1 MTGAEI
7 PVARRHRPNF
17 LLLAL
22 VVGGAVGLAQVT
34 TSCAETERDD
44 ILTVGEKLYSQNN
57 EELIIRHFFD
67 DRRDGFFLDVGAFDW
82 KAASTTLYLERHL
95 GWSGIA
101 IDAQE
106 IYAEGYEKNRPRTKF
121 FSYLV
126 TDHSGDFGTLYAAGP
141 LSSTNEDNV
150 KSFPEVKNFRPKP
163 IQVATITLDDLLDRN
178 GVETIDFLSM
188 DIEGAEPPALAG
200 FDIERFR
207 PALVC
212 IEVHAGGREKIVA
225 YFQER
230 GYERIDEYLEHD
242 WINWYYKP
250 MDAPD
255 GQAHPSSGETR

>member
-1 MTGAEI
+1 MGGVET
-7 PVARRHRPNF
+7 VVVRRIRLDF

-44 ILTVGEKLYSQNN
+44 ILTKGEKLYSQND

-67 DRRDGFFLDVGAFDW
+67 DRRDGFFLDVGAYEW
-82 KAASTTLYLERHL
+82 KKASTTLYLERHL

-106 IYAEGYEKNRPRTKF
+106 IYAEGYRKNRSRTKF
-121 FSYLV
+121 FTYLV
-126 TDHSGDFGTLYAAGP
+126 TDHSGDVGTLYVAGP
-141 LSSTNEDNV
+141 LSSVDKDKV
-150 KSFPEVKNFRPKP
+150 KSFPKLKNFQPKP

-178 GVETIDFLSM
+178 GIEAIDFLSM
-188 DIEGAEPPALAG
+188 DIEGSEPPALAG

-212 IEVHAGGREKIVA
+212 IEAHGGGGEEIAA
-225 YFQER
+225 YFQAH

-242 WINWYYKP
+242 WVNWYYKP
-250 MDAPD
+250 TDAPD
-255 GQAHPSSGETR
+255 GEAPPSSSEIR